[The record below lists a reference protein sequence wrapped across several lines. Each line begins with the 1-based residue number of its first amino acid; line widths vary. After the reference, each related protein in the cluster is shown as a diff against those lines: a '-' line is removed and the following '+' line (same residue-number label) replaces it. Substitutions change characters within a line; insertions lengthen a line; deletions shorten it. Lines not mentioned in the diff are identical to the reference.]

1 VDAAED
7 RAGKLIATAAN
18 LLGVTCM
25 ELIDVM
31 TLVIIFIVVA
41 STVAFVLWLARYTWL
56 NYINLSL

>member
-1 VDAAED
+1 
-7 RAGKLIATAAN
+7 
-18 LLGVTCM
+18 M

-41 STVAFVLWLARYTWL
+41 STVAFVLWLARYSWL